1 MGENR
6 LTCADVCIYDHAT
19 AVLKRNKTKL
29 VEDLAGNLD
38 SKFFKSLSE
47 PARQQLLKYL
57 LLNGRCDIGT
67 IAEHLPQDRSVISRH
82 LQLMQ
87 EAGILIS
94 EKEGRFV
101 YYSIN
106 GQEFLAKLES
116 LAAQV
121 RACVPI
127 CCPPGCCGK

>member
-1 MGENR
+1 M
-6 LTCADVCIYDHAT
+6 CIYNYNMVTIQKDKIA
-19 AVLKRNKTKL
+19 L
-29 VEDLAGNLD
+29 VEELSKNFD

-57 LLNGRCDIGT
+57 MLNGRSDIGT
-67 IAEHLPQDRSVISRH
+67 IAQHLPQDRSVISRH

-87 EAGILIS
+87 EAGILTC

-106 GQEFLAKLES
+106 GQEFLSKLES
-116 LAAQV
+116 LADQIRV
-121 RACVPI
+121 CIPM
-127 CCPPGCCGK
+127 CCPTNCCGK